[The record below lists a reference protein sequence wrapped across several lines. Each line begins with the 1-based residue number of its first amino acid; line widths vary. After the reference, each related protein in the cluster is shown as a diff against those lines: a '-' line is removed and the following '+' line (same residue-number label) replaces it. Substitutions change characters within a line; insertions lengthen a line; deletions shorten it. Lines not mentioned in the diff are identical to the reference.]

1 MICTGLRTLQRS
13 LSAAV
18 RYIRSAQFLLE
29 RMLRQCTG
37 AKVVNQG
44 DYPIW
49 GRRSPVVVR
58 GVIVKKHG
66 AVKFRVSNFM
76 NQNSK

>member
-1 MICTGLRTLQRS
+1 MICTSLRTLQCS

-18 RYIRSAQFLLE
+18 RHIRSAQFLLE
-29 RMLRQCTG
+29 RMPRQCTG
-37 AKVVNQG
+37 AKVANQG
-44 DYPIW
+44 DYPMC